1 MKPIKAGQWGVLICL
16 FLTIAGKTFGQA
28 PSDLWKNKALYV
40 GGSWGLGPI
49 MGDGTVLGGNLIP
62 ARLDWQMTKFLALE
76 TSMGFYF
83 GPQVRHTAPKETDPG
98 SGITETYSG
107 TETHIVFP
115 LLLKLTLK
123 PGVFSFDI
131 GGGLYAA
138 PLAMS
143 TAVERTND
151 NGYTVS
157 EAYGKN
163 LFKLHRGNPFGL
175 IADGSIGVKTGRGI
189 LFLDVSYLR
198 DFSETTIKFKDKNVG
213 QHLWNTLAI
222 DLGFKYGFI
231 NGK

>member
-1 MKPIKAGQWGVLICL
+1 MLICL
-16 FLTIAGKTFGQA
+16 LFAFTGKTFGQA
-28 PSDLWKNKALYV
+28 SDSDLWKNKVLYV

-49 MGDGTVLGGNLIP
+49 IGPDGTVLGGNLTP
-62 ARLDWQMTKFLALE
+62 VQLDWQMTKFLALE
-76 TSMGFYF
+76 TKMSFYF
-83 GPQVRHTAPKETDPG
+83 GPQAKHTASKETDPG
-98 SGITETYSG
+98 SGITEIYSG

-123 PGVFSFDI
+123 PGIFSFDL
-131 GGGLYAA
+131 GGGFYVA
-138 PLAMS
+138 PAVMN

-163 LFKLHRGNPFGL
+163 LFKLERDNPFGL
-175 IADGSIGVKTGRGI
+175 IAAGSAGVKAGQGI

-198 DFSETTIKFKDKNVG
+198 DFSRTTIKFKDKNIG

-222 DLGFKYGFI
+222 DIGFKYGFLDF
-231 NGK
+231 K